1 MINIIITFVCFVPQP
16 NLNFYSKISNKRIS
30 MIDYDYWSYTRLL
43 KESKLHHVK
52 NVVVSGVNVIGETTS
67 ETFFKTDIVP
77 YQIPAIVEN
86 LTNNDVDLSMKTS
99 DGDSIFNIVGNLL
112 PWIAIA
118 GAYTF
123 LTNRQNNIMSGNLM
137 ASKET
142 NMIEDVPT
150 TKFTDIAGCEESKF
164 ELQEIVDF
172 LKDPEKY
179 KTVGAKI
186 PKGVIMEGPPGTGK
200 TLLARAVAAEAQ
212 VPFISISASQFV
224 EMYVGLG
231 AARVRNLF
239 KQAKENTPSIIFID
253 EIDAIGK
260 KRSTGQ
266 GGMSGNEEREQTLN
280 QILSEMDGFEKDNGV
295 IVMAATNRIDMLDD
309 ALLRPGRFDRK
320 VSVSLPNLNERIEI
334 LKVHSRDKPID
345 EYVKFKDIS
354 KEITG
359 FSGAQIAN
367 LLNEASIQAARKNQ
381 TKIYSNDIEDCIDKI
396 TLGFEKP
403 NTIYSEKQ
411 KKLIAYHEAG
421 HALVG
426 FLNKD
431 FDETVSKVT
440 IIPRS
445 NGAGGF
451 TKFLPSDESLNGLQ
465 SQKYLKAKL
474 SVILGGRCAEKIVFG
489 DNCVTTGASSDIKV
503 ASELSYT
510 MIKSLGFG
518 STRIIRNDE
527 DISDEAKKLVD
538 DAEKIATDILL
549 KNRDLMDRFVD
560 ILISK
565 ETIVRNDINFLYDN
579 FYKTI

>member
-1 MINIIITFVCFVPQP
+1 MLNIALTFICFVPQP
-16 NLNFYSKISNKRIS
+16 NFNLYSKISNKRIF
-30 MIDYDYWSYTRLL
+30 MMDYDYWSYTRLL
-43 KESKLHHVK
+43 KESKLQHVK

-67 ETFFKTDIVP
+67 ETFFKTDIIP
-77 YQIPAIVEN
+77 YQIPAIVEK
-86 LTNNDVDLSMKTS
+86 LTDNDVDLSMRVS
-99 DGDSIFNIVGNLL
+99 DNNIFNIVENLFPL
-112 PWIAIA
+112 VAIA

-123 LTNRQNNIMSGNLM
+123 ITNRQNNMLSGNAM

-142 NMIEDVPT
+142 SLIGDVPT

-164 ELQEIVDF
+164 ELQEIVEF

-179 KTVGAKI
+179 KNVGAKI

-212 VPFISISASQFV
+212 VPFFSISASQFV

-239 KQAKENTPSIIFID
+239 KQAKQNTPSIIFID

-320 VSVSLPNLNERIEI
+320 VPVSLPNLNERVEI
-334 LKVHSRDKPID
+334 LKVHSRNKPID
-345 EYVKFKDIS
+345 KNVKFIDIS

-359 FSGAQIAN
+359 FSGAQISN

-381 TKIYSNDIEDCIDKI
+381 TKIYSKDIEDCIDKI
-396 TLGFEKP
+396 TIGFEKP
-403 NTIYSEKQ
+403 SIYTEKQ
-411 KKLIAYHEAG
+411 KRLVAYHEAG

-426 FLNKD
+426 YLNKD
-431 FDETVSKVT
+431 FNEKVSKVT

-451 TKFLPSDESLNGLQ
+451 TKFLQADESLIGLQ

-474 SVILGGRCAEKIVFG
+474 SVMLGGRCAEKIVFG
-489 DNCVTTGASSDIKV
+489 DSCVTTGASSDIKA
-503 ASELSYT
+503 ASELSYN
-510 MIKSLGFG
+510 MIKNLGFG
-518 STRIIRNDE
+518 STRIIRND
-527 DISDEAKKLVD
+527 DSIIDESKKLID
-538 DAEKIATDILL
+538 DAEKIATDLL
-549 KNRDLMDRFVD
+549 LNNKNLMDKLVD
-560 ILISK
+560 LLVEK
-565 ETIVRNDINFLYDN
+565 ETIGRNEINFLYDN

>member
-1 MINIIITFVCFVPQP
+1 MLNIVITFMCFVPQP
-16 NLNFYSKISNKRIS
+16 NSNFYSKTRNKRIS
-30 MIDYDYWSYTRLL
+30 MVDYDYWSYTRLL
-43 KESKLHHVK
+43 KESKLRHVK
-52 NVVVSGVNVIGETTS
+52 SVVVSGVNVIGETTS
-67 ETFFKTDIVP
+67 ETFFKTDIVS
-77 YQIPAIVEN
+77 YQIPAIVEK
-86 LTNNDVDLSMKTS
+86 LTDNDVDLSMRSS
-99 DGDSIFNIVGNLL
+99 DGNSIINIVGNLL

-118 GAYTF
+118 GAYAF
-123 LTNRQNNIMSGNLM
+123 ITNRQSSIMSGNAM

-142 NMIEDVPT
+142 NLIGDVPT

-164 ELQEIVDF
+164 ELQEIVEF

-179 KTVGAKI
+179 QTVGAKI

-212 VPFISISASQFV
+212 VPFFSISASQFV

-266 GGMSGNEEREQTLN
+266 GGVSGNEEREQTLN

-320 VSVSLPNLNERIEI
+320 VPVTLPNLKERVEI
-334 LKVHSRDKPID
+334 LKVHSRNKPID
-345 EYVKFKDIS
+345 KYVNFNDIS

-381 TKIYSNDIEDCIDKI
+381 TKIYSIDIEDCIDKI
-396 TLGFEKP
+396 TIGFSKP

-431 FDETVSKVT
+431 FDEKLSKVT
-440 IIPRS
+440 IVPRS

-474 SVILGGRCAEKIVFG
+474 AVMLGGRCAEKIVFG

-510 MIKSLGFG
+510 MIKNLGFG
-518 STRIIRNDE
+518 STRIIRDNE
-527 DISDEAKKLVD
+527 SIVDEAQKLVD
-538 DAEKIATDILL
+538 DAEKVATDILS
-549 KNRDLMDRFVD
+549 KNKSLMDHLVD
-560 ILISK
+560 ILIEK
-565 ETIVRNDINFLYDN
+565 ETIGRNDINFLYDN

>member
-1 MINIIITFVCFVPQP
+1 MIHFALTLFCFIPKPGTHIYPQ
-16 NLNFYSKISNKRIS
+16 INKRITPF
-30 MIDYDYWSYTRLL
+30 MVEYDYWTYTRMI
-43 KESKLHHVK
+43 KESKLHNVK
-52 NVVVSGVNVIGETTS
+52 KAIVSGTDVVGETTS
-67 ETFFKTDIVP
+67 DTFFKTDILP
-77 YQIPAIVEN
+77 YQIPVVVEK
-86 LTNNDVDLSMKTS
+86 LTDNNVDLSMRVS
-99 DGDSIFNIVGNLL
+99 DGNNIGEFIGSLL
-112 PWIAIA
+112 PWVAII

-123 LTNRQNNIMSGNLM
+123 IMNRQNNIMSGNSM
-137 ASKET
+137 VSKET
-142 NMIEDVPT
+142 NSIGNVPT
-150 TKFTDIAGCEESKF
+150 TKFIDIAGCEESKF
-164 ELQEIVDF
+164 ELQEIVEF

-179 KTVGAKI
+179 NIVGASI

-200 TLLARAVAAEAQ
+200 TLLARAVAAEAE
-212 VPFISISASQFV
+212 VPFFPISASQFV

-266 GGMSGNEEREQTLN
+266 GGVSGNEEREQTLN
-280 QILSEMDGFEKDNGV
+280 QILSEMDGFEKDNNV

-320 VSVSLPNLNERIEI
+320 VSVPLPNLEERVEI
-334 LKVHSRDKPID
+334 LKVHSRNKPID
-345 EYVKFKDIS
+345 NFVNLKEIS

-381 TKIYSNDIEDCIDKI
+381 TRIYSNDIVDCIDKI
-396 TLGFEKP
+396 TMGFEKP
-403 NTIYSEKQ
+403 TVFSDKQ

-431 FDETVSKVT
+431 FDEKISKIS

-474 SVILGGRCAEKIVFG
+474 SVMLGGRCAEKIVFG
-489 DNCVTTGASSDIKV
+489 DSSVTTGASSDIKV

-510 MIKSLGFG
+510 MIKNLGFG
-518 STRIIRNDE
+518 STRIIRDDDSIMDE
-527 DISDEAKKLVD
+527 SKKLMD
-538 DAEKIATDILL
+538 DAEKVATDILL
-549 KNRDLMDRFVD
+549 KNKSLMDKLVE
-560 ILISK
+560 ILIEK
-565 ETIVRNDINFLYDN
+565 ECIGRNELNFLHDN
-579 FYKTI
+579 YYKTN

>member
-1 MINIIITFVCFVPQP
+1 MISFLITVICFVPRP
-16 NLNFYSKISNKRIS
+16 SLIFNSKLMKNRIY
-30 MIDYDYWSYTRLL
+30 MVDYDYWTYTRLL
-43 KESKLHHVK
+43 KESKLHKVK
-52 NVVVSGVNVIGETTS
+52 SAVVSGVNVIGETTS
-67 ETFFKTDIVP
+67 ETFFKTDIIP
-77 YQIPAIVEN
+77 YQIPAVVEK
-86 LTNNDVDLSMKTS
+86 LTDNDVDLSMRVSETRN
-99 DGDSIFNIVGNLL
+99 IFDLVGNLL

-123 LTNRQNNIMSGNLM
+123 LTNRQNNILSGNGM
-137 ASKET
+137 SSKET
-142 NMIEDVPT
+142 SLVADIPT

-164 ELQEIVDF
+164 ELQEIVEF

-179 KTVGAKI
+179 QNLGAKI

-212 VPFISISASQFV
+212 VPFFSISASQFV

-239 KQAKENTPSIIFID
+239 NQAKENTPSIIFID
-253 EIDAIGK
+253 EIDAVGK

-266 GGMSGNEEREQTLN
+266 GGMSSNEEREQTLN

-320 VSVSLPNLNERIEI
+320 VTVSLPNLKERVEI
-334 LKVHSRDKPID
+334 LKVHSINRPID
-345 EYVKFKDIS
+345 NSVEFNDIS
-354 KEITG
+354 KNIVG

-381 TKIYSNDIEDCIDKI
+381 TKIYFSDIEDCIDKI
-396 TLGFEKP
+396 LIGFEKP
-403 NTIYSEKQ
+403 NIYSEKQ
-411 KKLIAYHEAG
+411 MKLIAYHEAG

-431 FDETVSKVT
+431 FDEKVSKIT
-440 IIPRS
+440 IVPRS

-451 TKFLPSDESLNGLQ
+451 TKFLPSDETLDGLQ

-474 SVILGGRCAEKIVFG
+474 SVMLGGRCAEKIVFG
-489 DNCVTTGASSDIKV
+489 DSCVTTGASSDIRA
-503 ASELSYT
+503 ASELSYN
-510 MIKSLGFG
+510 MIKNLGFG
-518 STRIIRNDE
+518 STRIIRDNDE
-527 DISDEAKKLVD
+527 IIHESQKLVD

-549 KNRDLMDRFVD
+549 SKKHLMDELVE
-560 ILISK
+560 ILIEK
-565 ETIVRNDINFLYDN
+565 KTIGRNELNYLYDN
-579 FYKTI
+579 FYKTN